1 MKHTGDYEL
10 DEIKM
15 LEQECADL
23 EEENKRLENE
33 NIRLKSD
40 IDAMLQNERWY
51 KYDINK
57 LEEEIK
63 TLKECNKSQS
73 EVINNVFIPQKER
86 LEEENKKLKKER
98 DLYKARNEELNE
110 NCFWLAKENKK
121 LKSDLA
127 FERTMLDNVRAE
139 YKSLQNVIK
148 KLKGDNENLKAIIE
162 HYKKFEEWKKKLEW
176 MLMEEDTLQE
186 LRDIGEI

>member
-10 DEIKM
+10 DEINM